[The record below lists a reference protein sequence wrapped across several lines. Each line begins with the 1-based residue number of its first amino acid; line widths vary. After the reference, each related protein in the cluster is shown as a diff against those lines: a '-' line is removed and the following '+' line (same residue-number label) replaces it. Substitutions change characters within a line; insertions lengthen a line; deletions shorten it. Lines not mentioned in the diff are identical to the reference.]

1 MVRLIKEEEP
11 SKPST
16 KLSGSGSLPCVAT
29 QRSLEPA
36 QQAVGAGYKGVAN
49 LKKDTDLDLL
59 RSRDDF
65 KKLVAE
71 LEDVKKRE
79 ETRP

>member
-1 MVRLIKEEEP
+1 MAWLK
-11 SKPST
+11 
-16 KLSGSGSLPCVAT
+16 
-29 QRSLEPA
+29 
-36 QQAVGAGYKGVAN
+36 QAVGAGYKGVAN